1 MAFVSNDEIN
11 NIRSSANIVDI
22 VSSYIPLSQRGRNF
36 IGVCPFH
43 QDHSP
48 SMSVSD
54 EKQIYKCFACGA
66 TGNVFTF
73 VSEYEN
79 VSFIEAVD
87 IVAKKCGLELSN
99 DFNIQNAQSNL
110 YKEEYEIMELSEK
123 FFSNNLKT
131 QFGEIALKYLKDR
144 GINEDI
150 IKEFGIGLSLDDN
163 DTLLKLL
170 IKKNYSEDKLIDLG
184 LINNSNGKSYD
195 IFTKR
200 ITFPL
205 WDKDGHIVGFSG
217 RIYRGEK
224 DTSKYMNTKETV
236 IFKKGET
243 LYNYHNAK
251 DVAKREKE
259 IILVEGFMD
268 AIRISASGI
277 KNVVALCG
285 TAMTRDQVNL
295 LKKLRCKVI
304 LCLDNDNAGELA
316 TYNNGE
322 ELFKNDIDVA
332 VIRLSGQKDPDEY
345 ILANGADAF
354 IDNLKNPISFF
365 DFKLNYLKKD
375 KNLNNIED
383 ITSYVNS
390 VLNSLNDTN
399 DIILREITLNQ
410 LSKEFNL
417 SIDVLNSK
425 LNDLEPK
432 QTKEVVKVKDVHVK
446 EQVKKDAYTIGCEQ
460 ILYFMMND
468 GVYIDE
474 YKKKLGF
481 FDDSLY
487 RQIANEIV
495 YYYESNGAI
504 TVADF
509 ITYIQDKDDVKN
521 KVMSIV
527 NDSVNDDLSIEA
539 MDDYIDAVFKVTT
552 KNEIQKLKQQ
562 MKSELDVDKKMKLAM
577 RIAELKKDVF

>member
-184 LINNSNGKSYD
+184 LINNSNG
-195 IFTKR
+195 
-200 ITFPL
+200 
-205 WDKDGHIVGFSG
+205 
-217 RIYRGEK
+217 
-224 DTSKYMNTKETV
+224 
-236 IFKKGET
+236 
-243 LYNYHNAK
+243 
-251 DVAKREKE
+251 
-259 IILVEGFMD
+259 
-268 AIRISASGI
+268 
-277 KNVVALCG
+277 
-285 TAMTRDQVNL
+285 
-295 LKKLRCKVI
+295 
-304 LCLDNDNAGELA
+304 
-316 TYNNGE
+316 
-322 ELFKNDIDVA
+322 
-332 VIRLSGQKDPDEY
+332 
-345 ILANGADAF
+345 
-354 IDNLKNPISFF
+354 
-365 DFKLNYLKKD
+365 
-375 KNLNNIED
+375 
-383 ITSYVNS
+383 
-390 VLNSLNDTN
+390 
-399 DIILREITLNQ
+399 
-410 LSKEFNL
+410 
-417 SIDVLNSK
+417 
-425 LNDLEPK
+425 
-432 QTKEVVKVKDVHVK
+432 
-446 EQVKKDAYTIGCEQ
+446 
-460 ILYFMMND
+460 
-468 GVYIDE
+468 
-474 YKKKLGF
+474 
-481 FDDSLY
+481 
-487 RQIANEIV
+487 
-495 YYYESNGAI
+495 
-504 TVADF
+504 
-509 ITYIQDKDDVKN
+509 
-521 KVMSIV
+521 
-527 NDSVNDDLSIEA
+527 
-539 MDDYIDAVFKVTT
+539 
-552 KNEIQKLKQQ
+552 
-562 MKSELDVDKKMKLAM
+562 
-577 RIAELKKDVF
+577 

>member
-99 DFNIQNAQSNL
+99 DFNIQNTQSNL

-131 QFGEIALKYLKDR
+131 QFGETSLKYLKDR